1 MAACADGK
9 ALGHRLRHVHQLGEQ
24 RGAHRADEPG
34 DEHGHHG
41 DGRDAAMA
49 FGNAYGDGRGAAFG
63 QQRGGD
69 GFVQPE
75 QAAQQ
80 QHTCQAEQA
89 ARGAAH

>member
-1 MAACADGK
+1 MARPSATGSVTCISLANK
-9 ALGHRLRHVHQLGEQ
+9 
-24 RGAHRADEPG
+24 GAHTAPMKPG

-41 DGRDAAMA
+41 DGRDAALA
-49 FGNAYGDGRGAAFG
+49 FGNAYGDGVVQLLGSSA
-63 QQRGGD
+63 GGD

-80 QHTCQAEQA
+80 QHTWQAEQA